1 MTAIKPPETTSSATE
16 FSGTG
21 IIHSPANGAIA
32 GEVQWTNPAD
42 VPTIVAG
49 LRAAQ
54 REWEQRGASG
64 RAKVLA
70 RFAVWLGEHRGEIE
84 ELLIKETGK
93 SAVDAAQEVPMLIM
107 IISYYIKTAEKA
119 LAPEKRPAALPFM
132 AIKKIT
138 VHYRPRAVVGII
150 APWNYPVANALMD
163 GLGAL
168 AAGCAV
174 LLKPSERTPLTAEV
188 LRRGWQESGGPQVF
202 ELAQGARAVSEA
214 VVDNVDYLQFTGSSA
229 TGSKVMERAARRL
242 TPVSL
247 ELGGK
252 DPMIVLED
260 ADVDL
265 AAHAAV
271 WGAMFNAGQTC
282 VSVERVYVLEQVYDQ
297 FVQAVVR
304 DVKELQVG
312 AGEGHAF
319 GALIDEQQ
327 LSVTER
333 HVREA
338 VAAGAKALTGGQR
351 TNTSGSFYPPTVL
364 VDVDHSMAC
373 MTEETFGPT
382 LPIMKVGSVEEAIR
396 LANDSEYGLSGS
408 VFSRDFDRAKEVALQ
423 LDCGAVN
430 INDVI
435 TNLMCTTAPM
445 GGWKTSGI
453 GARFG
458 GADGLRKFC
467 RVETVVGPRTN
478 VGAGQNYYHNSL
490 KALKRV
496 EQADD
501 QDGAVAS
508 ASRRQV
514 GPLRALRADG
524 AVVAVRHRRAGHC
537 RADGMDTDPRR
548 RRQRIHG
555 NGSQSGGR

>member
-1 MTAIKPPETTSSATE
+1 M
-16 FSGTG
+16 
-21 IIHSPANGAIA
+21 
-32 GEVQWTNPAD
+32 
-42 VPTIVAG
+42 
-49 LRAAQ
+49 
-54 REWEQRGASG
+54 
-64 RAKVLA
+64 LA

-107 IISYYIKTAEKA
+107 ILSYYIRTTEKA

-132 AIKKIT
+132 AIKKVT
-138 VHYRPRAVVGII
+138 VHYRPRPVVGII

-188 LRRGWQESGGPQVF
+188 LRRGWLESGAPEVF
-202 ELAQGARAVSEA
+202 ALAQGARAVSEA
-214 VVDNVDYLQFTGSSA
+214 VIDNSDYIQFTGSCA

-242 TPVSL
+242 DAGQPGTRRQGPDDRSRGRRRRTRRARRGVGRDVQRRADL
-247 ELGGK
+247 RLGG
-252 DPMIVLED
+252 
-260 ADVDL
+260 
-265 AAHAAV
+265 
-271 WGAMFNAGQTC
+271 AGLRARARSTTSSSTPWSATC
-282 VSVERVYVLEQVYDQ
+282 R
-297 FVQAVVR
+297 
-304 DVKELQVG
+304 KLQVG
-312 AGEGHAF
+312 AGEGNDF

-327 LSVTER
+327 LAVTER

-351 TNTSGSFYPPTVL
+351 TDTSGSFYPPTVL
-364 VDVDHSMAC
+364 VDVDHSMTC

-382 LPIMKVGSVEEAIR
+382 LPIMKVGSVDEAIR
-396 LANDSEYGLSGS
+396 LANDSDYGLSAS
-408 VFSRDFDRAKEVALQ
+408 VFSKDFERAKEIALQ

-467 RVETVVGPRTN
+467 RVETVVAPRTN
-478 VGAGQNYYHNSL
+478 VGAGGNFYNNSL
-490 KALKRV
+490 KALKRINKMMTKM
-496 EQADD
+496 AL
-501 QDGAVAS
+501 
-508 ASRRQV
+508 SR
-514 GPLRALRADG
+514 
-524 AVVAVRHRRAGHC
+524 
-537 RADGMDTDPRR
+537 PRR
-548 RRQRIHG
+548 VAK
-555 NGSQSGGR
+555 

>member
-1 MTAIKPPETTSSATE
+1 MTTITPPATASD
-16 FSGTG
+16 FTGTG
-21 IIHSPANGAIA
+21 TIHNPATGAIA
-32 GEVQWTNPAD
+32 GQVQWTDATGIPA
-42 VPTIVAG
+42 IAAG
-49 LRAAQ
+49 LRATQ
-54 REWEQRGASG
+54 RDWERRGPDG

-70 RFAVWLGEHRGEIE
+70 RYAVWLGEHRDEIE
-84 ELLIKETGK
+84 DLLIKETGK
-93 SAVDAAQEVPMLIM
+93 SATDAAQEVPMLIM
-107 IISYYIKTAEKA
+107 ILSYYIRTMAEA
-119 LAPEKRPAALPFM
+119 LAPEKRPAALPLM
-132 AIKKIT
+132 AIKKVSI
-138 VHYRPRAVVGII
+138 HYRPRPVVGII

-163 GLGAL
+163 GIGAL

-188 LRRGWQESGGPQVF
+188 LRRGWLESGAPDVF
-202 ELAQGARAVSEA
+202 AVVQGARAVSEA
-214 VVDNVDYLQFTGSSA
+214 VIDNSDYIQFTGSCA

-282 VSVERVYVLEQVYDQ
+282 VSVERVYVLEQVYDK
-297 FVQAVVR
+297 FVEAVVR
-304 DVKELQVG
+304 DVKALQVG
-312 AGEGHAF
+312 AGEGHDF

-327 LSVTER
+327 LAVTER

-338 VAAGAKALTGGQR
+338 LAAGARALTGGQR
-351 TNTSGSFYPPTVL
+351 TTTSGSFYPPTVL
-364 VDVDHSMAC
+364 VDVDHSMTC

-382 LPIMKVGSVEEAIR
+382 LPIMKVDSVSEAIR
-396 LANDSEYGLSGS
+396 LANDSEYGLSAS
-408 VFSRDFDRAKEVALQ
+408 VFSKDFDRAKEVALQ

-467 RVETVVGPRTN
+467 RVETVVTPRTN
-478 VGAGQNYYHNSL
+478 VGAGQNYYHNSF

-496 EQADD
+496 NKMMTKMAL
-501 QDGAVAS
+501 
-508 ASRRQV
+508 SR
-514 GPLRALRADG
+514 
-524 AVVAVRHRRAGHC
+524 
-537 RADGMDTDPRR
+537 PRR
-548 RRQRIHG
+548 VAK
-555 NGSQSGGR
+555 